1 MSAKLDTTEIIRA
14 LNGRNF
20 QVLEDLDLLEDTVKS
35 VSNEEVEDLNV
46 VFYEA
51 IPWLERR
58 LDKLKMLAGDVL
70 AGSIKL

>member
-14 LNGRNF
+14 LNDRNF

-70 AGSIKL
+70 VGSIKL